1 MDETVKSLREDVA
14 SLKNTL
20 QEIQKK
26 HNIPDDVMDYVLTYK
41 MSQDHI
47 ELFFGLVRSKLGCN
61 NNPNVVEFKRIYRK
75 LLCGVSN
82 NNLSRCSNV
91 TQQDQTESV
100 DIFQNNDETLSYL
113 SQKYDLEVNDE
124 LETCLEVTVN
134 SEFKS
139 GVLEYIAGYVGFKLA
154 QKIDCQE
161 CLMLLK
167 SEKKTPAI
175 QSLISAKDK
184 GGLFK
189 PKSDLAKVCEV
200 SEKVVLEYIDQK
212 QILNTC
218 LTRLTCK
225 IVTCLITQGSFPN
238 QHQCALFVFKTKYAY
253 DI

>member
-1 MDETVKSLREDVA
+1 MDEIVKSLRED
-14 SLKNTL
+14 
-20 QEIQKK
+20 
-26 HNIPDDVMDYVLTYK
+26 
-41 MSQDHI
+41 
-47 ELFFGLVRSKLGCN
+47 
-61 NNPNVVEFKRIYRK
+61 
-75 LLCGVSN
+75 
-82 NNLSRCSNV
+82 V

-124 LETCLEVTVN
+124 LETCLEVAVN

-167 SEKKTPAI
+167 SEEKTPAI
-175 QSLISAKDK
+175 RSLISAKDK

-189 PKSDLAKVCEV
+189 PKNDLAKVCEV
-200 SEKVVLEYIDQK
+200 SEKIILEYIDQK
-212 QILNTC
+212 QILNTS

-238 QHQCALFVFKTKYAY
+238 QHQCALFLCSFSKQNILMTFKRSLYLMNVIY
-253 DI
+253 DKVLFLLKPDYINIFKIKCISIVI